1 MSLALEK
8 LKKAQERALRIRP
21 RVGGFPVLA
30 EVLREAGVTHNIWIL
45 PACQSLYLTQ
55 FGSVVTLMPP
65 LVVGMADVPAFSEK
79 ALIQALRQ
87 DQAGEISFP
96 DFLKAA
102 WAAGVARYDVDFER
116 RQVNYYGGRDEFYSE
131 TYPAVDLSSLA

>member
-30 EVLREAGVTHNIWIL
+30 EVLRQAGVTHNIWIL

-55 FGSVVTLMPP
+55 FGSVVSLMPP
-65 LVVGMADVPAFSEK
+65 LIAGMVDVPAFNEK
-79 ALIQALRQ
+79 DLIQALRQ
-87 DQAGEISFP
+87 DQAGETSFP
-96 DFLKAA
+96 EFLKAA
-102 WAAGVARYDVDFER
+102 WSAGVLRYDVDFER
-116 RQVNYYGGRDEFYSE
+116 RQVTYYGGRDEFYSE
-131 TYPAVDLSSLA
+131 TYPAVDLSSLG